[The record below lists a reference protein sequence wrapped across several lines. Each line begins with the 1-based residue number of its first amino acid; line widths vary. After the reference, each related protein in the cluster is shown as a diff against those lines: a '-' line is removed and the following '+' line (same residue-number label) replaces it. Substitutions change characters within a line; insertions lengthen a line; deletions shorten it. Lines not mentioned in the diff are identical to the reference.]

1 MYPFA
6 AGMVFLKF
14 LKKYFLFQNI
24 FLFLNC
30 FDLLILKIN
39 FINKKNIILIY
50 FKIKTT
56 LENNPYPFS
65 IRHLIIELTNKFS

>member
-39 FINKKNIILIY
+39 FINKKKYYFNI
-50 FKIKTT
+50 F
-56 LENNPYPFS
+56 
-65 IRHLIIELTNKFS
+65 